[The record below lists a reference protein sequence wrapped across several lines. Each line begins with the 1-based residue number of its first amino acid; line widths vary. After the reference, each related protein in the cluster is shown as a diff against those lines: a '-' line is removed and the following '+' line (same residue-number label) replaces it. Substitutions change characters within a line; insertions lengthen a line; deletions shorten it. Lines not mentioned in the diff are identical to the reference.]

1 MSKKFYVVALLVSF
15 LLMAAVITFGFSSMN
30 GIKDGNSSVPTLST
44 IENYGRKAMA
54 MIKSVTYPVLEQ
66 LGIDTRI
73 DPRETVK
80 HELEK
85 ASSTLN
91 EATKSLT
98 Q

>member
-1 MSKKFYVVALLVSF
+1 MSKFHVAAILFSF
-15 LLMAAVITFGFSSMN
+15 LLLAGIICFGFKSMN
-30 GIKDGNSSVPTLST
+30 SLKDGNSLVPTLST
-44 IENYGRKAMA
+44 IENYGRRAMA
-54 MIKSVTYPVLEQ
+54 TIKSVTYPVLEQ

-73 DPRETVK
+73 DPRDTVK